1 MNIKLV
7 STKQKENYEKQ
18 QMNVNGISGKRKQTI
33 FKSKLFSFS
42 ENYIFGKFDTF
53 CRRLDRIVDVL
64 NTIESLSGLQNIRV
78 EGLEPIVVK
87 YRSVVDAIK
96 KKSYDLLD
104 HRKPDVN
111 KNKFLEFL

>member
-1 MNIKLV
+1 MFDC
-7 STKQKENYEKQ
+7 S
-18 QMNVNGISGKRKQTI
+18 
-33 FKSKLFSFS
+33 S

-53 CRRLDRIVDVL
+53 CKRLDRIVDVL
-64 NTIESLSGLQNIRV
+64 DTIESLSGLQNIRV

-104 HRKPDVN
+104 HRKPDVRLS
-111 KNKFLEFL
+111 FSSVRWPRFPLSLVRQ

>member
-1 MNIKLV
+1 MSIRIEINDRYERSAQYFRVQLSMIV
-7 STKQKENYEKQ
+7 S
-18 QMNVNGISGKRKQTI
+18 S
-33 FKSKLFSFS
+33 S

-53 CRRLDRIVDVL
+53 CKRLDRIVDVL
-64 NTIESLSGLQNIRV
+64 NTIDSLSGLQNIRV

-104 HRKPDVN
+104 HRKPDVIN
-111 KNKFLEFL
+111 LVCHLD

>member
-1 MNIKLV
+1 MMNIKLI
-7 STKQKENYEKQ
+7 STKPKGNYSNQ
-18 QMNVNGISGKRKQTI
+18 PTNDNGILGTRLI
-33 FKSKLFSFS
+33 FPCLERHDFSLS

-53 CRRLDRIVDVL
+53 CKRLDRIVDVL
-64 NTIESLSGLQNIRV
+64 NTIDSLSGLQNIRV

-104 HRKPDVN
+104 HRKPDVRQ
-111 KNKFLEFL
+111 